1 MKLIYK
7 EYDIPRTKEIERLM
21 AMTQEERD
29 ALLAKAMEEVR
40 EERKRRQE
48 EESRTDTDS
57 FFTTSNMEHLAQVT
71 AAIDSGMAK
80 LTEHEMIEE

>member
-40 EERKRRQE
+40 EQRKKLHE
-48 EESRTDTDS
+48 EDENR
-57 FFTTSNMEHLAQVT
+57 
-71 AAIDSGMAK
+71 
-80 LTEHEMIEE
+80 